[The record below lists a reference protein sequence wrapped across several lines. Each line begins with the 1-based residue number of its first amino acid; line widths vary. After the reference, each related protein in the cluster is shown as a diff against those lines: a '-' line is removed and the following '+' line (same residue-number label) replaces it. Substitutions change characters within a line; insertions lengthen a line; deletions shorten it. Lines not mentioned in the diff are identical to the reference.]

1 MKRVVFRD
9 RKNSQSVMTDLQGRE
24 ITRFK
29 GEFTIEE
36 RTASEGVVTYRGD
49 GDRYGF
55 VNADG
60 KRIVGPYFNRLGP
73 LRDGLALARRDQ
85 RSGQLL
91 GYIDLTGR
99 YVIAPEFGWADDFH
113 EGRAL
118 VRREGL
124 LEFIDKRGTTTALFS
139 VMCGEVI
146 VLDGQGKLT
155 WPREKLTCPDA
166 AEMEYAPAPESAKAE
181 QS

>member
-1 MKRVVFRD
+1 M
-9 RKNSQSVMTDLQGRE
+9 
-24 ITRFK
+24 
-29 GEFTIEE
+29 
-36 RTASEGVVTYRGD
+36 
-49 GDRYGF
+49 
-55 VNADG
+55 
-60 KRIVGPYFNRLGP
+60 
-73 LRDGLALARRDQ
+73 
-85 RSGQLL
+85 L

-124 LEFIDKRGTTTALFS
+124 LEFIDKRGATTALFS